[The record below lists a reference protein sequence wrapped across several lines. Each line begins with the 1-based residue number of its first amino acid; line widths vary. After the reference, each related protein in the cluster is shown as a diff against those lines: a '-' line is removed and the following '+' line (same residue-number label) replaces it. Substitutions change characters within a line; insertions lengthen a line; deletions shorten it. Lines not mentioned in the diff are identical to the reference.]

1 MKTQMQIVQ
10 EAIARLEQMSR
21 GEFVD
26 SLVSSGLAEK
36 ELAKHEVFSRV
47 IFMDDTVEVVGRT
60 TSLDRADV
68 FAASGKELSFAF

>member
-36 ELAKHEVFSRV
+36 ELVQHEVFSRV
-47 IFMDDTVEVVGRT
+47 VFMNDTVEVVGP
-60 TSLDRADV
+60 SQLLDRVDV
-68 FAASGKELSFAF
+68 LVVAGKELSFAF

>member
-36 ELAKHEVFSRV
+36 ELAQHEVFSRIV
-47 IFMDDTVEVVGRT
+47 FMNDTVEVVGRT
-60 TSLDRADV
+60 MSLDRTEVIVVA
-68 FAASGKELSFAF
+68 GKELSFAF